1 MIVVV
6 MDPHPDRL
14 LASLLGLIDAG
25 IEAFLGKQP
34 LVAFNLPVMPRR
46 VHTRALIEARH
57 ATAQTSRIVR
67 PGSSPR
73 CPSRHE

>member
-14 LASLLGLIDAG
+14 PTGTFGVIYAG

-34 LVAFNLPVMPRR
+34 LVAFDFPVMPRR
-46 VHTRALIEARH
+46 VHTRALMTRGMRLH
-57 ATAQTSRIVR
+57 
-67 PGSSPR
+67 
-73 CPSRHE
+73 SRHES